1 MPNNESKKKE
11 NSWYLRMVVKG
22 LFGLLVIIAIIFLL
36 AGRITYWQGWVYGVT
51 SILIVV
57 IQSIAFANK
66 TDFAKERVKIGPGT
80 KRWDKIFLAFYNPLN
95 FAIII
100 IASLDAGRFGWT
112 TQLPLFVYTI
122 GYVVYVLSNF
132 INLWAMWVNRFFF
145 YTVRIQKGQ
154 KVVQN
159 GPYRFIRHP
168 GYVGGILLGIGTAL
182 VLGSLWALIPAG
194 IIVILLIIRTYLE
207 DTTLQKE
214 LPGYAGYA
222 KKVKY
227 RLLPRI
233 W

>member
-182 VLGSLWALIPAG
+182 VLGSLWASIPAG
-194 IIVILLIIRTYLE
+194 IIIILLIIRTYLE